1 MQITPGAGE
10 SAALSIVHSLRSF
23 LSFPIQEL
31 SLVPFSTMRAREEAV
46 SAHRS
51 LCRQRLGWAAG
62 FLPALWPLT
71 PPAHPPL
78 MNGPPP
84 DTSSCCFCQAAHLD
98 FTHSPDKNRQGWPGL
113 AGGSIQIF
121 NIICSSYFLHTVGH
135 LPQVTQPAGVT
146 WAALGPAMTWETPR
160 CHIQCLPLFWKA
172 FLRAG
177 NLDRSQS
184 AIWNELSSNFGRI
197 LLGMWGGDEM

>member
-1 MQITPGAGE
+1 MQITPRAGE
-10 SAALSIVHSLRSF
+10 SAVLSIVHSLRPF

-51 LCRQRLGWAAG
+51 LCRQRLGWAAR
-62 FLPALWPLT
+62 FLPALCPLT

-78 MNGPPP
+78 TNGWPP

-113 AGGSIQIF
+113 AEGSPLKQ
-121 NIICSSYFLHTVGH
+121 NDELHS
-135 LPQVTQPAGVT
+135 PMTQPSVPLLKAATNHTGV
-146 WAALGPAMTWETPR
+146 PR
-160 CHIQCLPLFWKA
+160 AH
-172 FLRAG
+172 R
-177 NLDRSQS
+177 
-184 AIWNELSSNFGRI
+184 
-197 LLGMWGGDEM
+197 